1 MVFLFVLDLR
11 HRLSES
17 TIDGARLMAQAI
29 SLDVK
34 FDVRVS
40 TFGTSSGILIHAEK
54 MGNKSLNRKN
64 WNSGN
69 FNPLPQQE
77 TSETGIVLISLN
89 TPNWHI

>member
-1 MVFLFVLDLR
+1 MIFSNTFFA

-29 SLDVK
+29 SLDSK

-54 MGNKSLNRKN
+54 MGNKSLNRRN
-64 WNSGN
+64 
-69 FNPLPQQE
+69 
-77 TSETGIVLISLN
+77 
-89 TPNWHI
+89 